1 MRTRCIP
8 LLLALLAHCGPTQPS
23 APDAAV
29 VDAPTIVDVPVD
41 DAGDAPA
48 APPQPLDGRV
58 FLQQT
63 ADGWRLRVAFRQ
75 TNPAS
80 PLRCTVERANGCWFQ
95 DCARDR
101 GLLRLDSTSPVSAGV
116 FTVTGGTTT
125 VRATPEA
132 SGFYP
137 PAFGLGPL
145 WTPGTTAL
153 TLRAAGVEG
162 ARSFEARLTTPRP
175 LVGGNAQAARGADFV
190 FRWDT
195 AGAQPGEEVGV
206 RGEVTVPTSGD
217 TDRNVE
223 FVCFAPRTAG
233 SLTVPAALVSRLPA
247 GTLAAQGALYAVA
260 HEDRTVEGYP
270 TLLEVADTPSAVT
283 FTF

>member
-1 MRTRCIP
+1 MRP
-8 LLLALLAHCGPTQPS
+8 LEFAFLFALLTHCGPSQPVTS
-23 APDAAV
+23 DAAV
-29 VDAPTIVDVPVD
+29 VDVSTAVDAVADVP
-41 DAGDAPA
+41 A
-48 APPQPLDGRV
+48 AAPQPLDGRV

-116 FTVTGGTTT
+116 FSVTGGTTT
-125 VRATPEA
+125 ARATPEA
-132 SGFYP
+132 SGYYP
-137 PAFGLGPL
+137 PAFGMGTL

-153 TLRAAGVEG
+153 TLRAAGAEG
-162 ARSFEARLTTPRP
+162 ARAFETRLTTARP
-175 LVGGNAQAARGADFV
+175 LVGGTTQATRGADFV
-190 FRWDT
+190 FRWST

-206 RGEVTVPTSGD
+206 RGEVTLSTGSE

-223 FVCFAPRTAG
+223 FVCFAPRSAG
-233 SLTVPAALVSRLPA
+233 TLTVPAALVNRIPTG
-247 GTLAAQGALYAVA
+247 GTAQGALYAVA
-260 HEDRTVEGYP
+260 HEDRTVDGYP
-270 TLLEVADTPSAVT
+270 TLLEVADTPSAVM

>member
-1 MRTRCIP
+1 MRT
-8 LLLALLAHCGPTQPS
+8 LHSAFLFALLTHCGPSQPS
-23 APDAAV
+23 TQDAAV
-29 VDAPTIVDVPVD
+29 VDAPTTVDATADV
-41 DAGDAPA
+41 PA

-63 ADGWRLRVAFRQ
+63 ADGWRMRVAFRQ

-101 GLLRLDSTSPVSAGV
+101 GLLRLDSTSPVSVGV
-116 FTVTGGTTT
+116 FSVTGGTDHRPRDARGQR
-125 VRATPEA
+125 VL
-132 SGFYP
+132 P
-137 PAFGLGPL
+137 PAFGLGAL

-162 ARSFEARLTTPRP
+162 ARAFETRLTTARP
-175 LVGGNAQAARGADFV
+175 LVGGMAQATRGADFV
-190 FRWDT
+190 FRWST

-206 RGEVTVPTSGD
+206 RGEVTVETGSE

-223 FVCFAPRTAG
+223 FVCFAPRSAG
-233 SLTVPAALVSRLPA
+233 TLTVPMAMVNRLPA
-247 GTLAAQGALYAVA
+247 GTVAAQGALYAVA

-270 TLLEVADTPSAVT
+270 TLLEVADTPSAVA

>member
-1 MRTRCIP
+1 MQTRGVP
-8 LLLALLAHCGPTQPS
+8 LIVTLLAQCGPAQPPAS
-23 APDAAV
+23 DAAV
-29 VDAPTIVDVPVD
+29 VDAPTIVDAPVD
-41 DAGDAPA
+41 AAGDAPA
-48 APPQPLDGRV
+48 AVPQPLDGRV

-80 PLRCTVERANGCWFQ
+80 PLRCTVERASGCWFQ

-101 GLLRLDSTSPVSAGV
+101 AFLLLDATSPVSVGV
-116 FTVTGGTTT
+116 FSVTGGTTT
-125 VRATPEA
+125 ARATPEA
-132 SGFYP
+132 SGYYP
-137 PAFGLGPL
+137 PAFGMGML

-153 TLRAAGVEG
+153 TLRAAGVDG
-162 ARSFEARLTTPRP
+162 ARAFETRLTTARP
-175 LVGGNAQAARGADFV
+175 LVGGSAQATRGADFV
-190 FRWDT
+190 FRWDA

-206 RGEVTVPTSGD
+206 RGEVTVATSGD

-233 SLTVPAALVSRLPA
+233 TLTVPAAMVNRLPA
-247 GTLAAQGALYAVA
+247 GTVTAQGALYAVA
-260 HEDRTVEGYP
+260 HEDRMVEGYP
-270 TLLEVADTPSAVT
+270 TLLEVADTPSAVA

>member
-1 MRTRCIP
+1 MRPHASP
-8 LLLALLAHCGPTQPS
+8 LLVALLALAHCGPSQPS
-23 APDAAV
+23 TPDAAV
-29 VDAPTIVDVPVD
+29 VDAPAAVTDVADVPV
-41 DAGDAPA
+41 A
-48 APPQPLDGRV
+48 AAQPLDGRV

-80 PLRCTVERANGCWFQ
+80 SLRCTVERANNCWFQ

-101 GLLRLDSTSPVSAGV
+101 GLLRLDSTSPVSVGA

-125 VRATPEA
+125 ARATPED
-132 SGFYP
+132 SGYYP
-137 PAFGLGPL
+137 PAFGLGTL

-162 ARSFEARLTTPRP
+162 ARAFETRLTTARP
-175 LVGGNAQAARGADFV
+175 LVGGSAQATRGADFV
-190 FRWDT
+190 FRWST
-195 AGAQPGEEVGV
+195 AGAQSGEEVGV
-206 RGEVTVPTSGD
+206 RGEVTVETGSE

-223 FVCFAPRTAG
+223 FVCFAPRSAG
-233 SLTVPAALVSRLPA
+233 TLTVPAAMVNRLPA
-247 GTLAAQGALYAVA
+247 SAVAAQGALYAVA
-260 HEDRTVEGYP
+260 HEDRMVDGHP
-270 TLLEVADTPSAVT
+270 TLLEVVDTPSAVA